1 MTISSHRLRTEEKKL
16 FKKLLF
22 SFGFFLAS
30 IFFLIYIGLQLFAK
44 FILFTS
50 SMGKNNS
57 TTETKESTI
66 LFPPIL
72 DPTFEATN
80 TAKINVSGFGE
91 KETTVKIIVNDEV
104 FAKVPADK
112 EGKFIVSNI
121 SLSEGTNSIK
131 AITIKDD
138 KQSSPSSALIV
149 EYIKAA
155 PKLEIEEPSEGENFY
170 SDKKNISITGITD
183 KGNKVSINDHQAI
196 VDQEGKFSYPV
207 TLSEGDNNFKI
218 IAYDNAGNQTTLERK
233 VIYHP

>member
-1 MTISSHRLRTEEKKL
+1 
-16 FKKLLF
+16 
-22 SFGFFLAS
+22 
-30 IFFLIYIGLQLFAK
+30 
-44 FILFTS
+44 
-50 SMGKNNS
+50 MGKNNS

-155 PKLEIEEPSEGENFY
+155 PKLEIEEPSEWENFY